1 MGHTERPRRLVR
13 PAAATGGFSAVDG
26 GARSAAGPVPVGPVP
41 IGPGSELLRARPASL
56 LHAVRRLDAGLT
68 DEAVREA
75 AEWLRE
81 QYAVAYGTAPL
92 GYVAP
97 CYLGPPYVDHLLGLD
112 GCVLEHY
119 APADPMREPFSAA
132 RMLARSGA
140 YAYVEVYPGG
150 LVLPVLADG
159 GVVRP

>member
-13 PAAATGGFSAVDG
+13 PATATGGSPAVDG
-26 GARSAAGPVPVGPVP
+26 GARRAAAPVPAGPGT
-41 IGPGSELLRARPASL
+41 ELLRARPPSL
-56 LHAVRRLDAGLT
+56 LHAVRRLDAGLAK
-68 DEAVREA
+68 DAVREA
-75 AEWLRE
+75 AQWLRE
-81 QYAVAYGTAPL
+81 QYAVAYGTVPL

-97 CYLGPPYVDHLLGLD
+97 CFLGPPYADHLLGLD

-119 APADPMREPFSAA
+119 APTDPMREPFSGA

-140 YAYVEVYPGG
+140 YAYVEVYAGG